1 MSVDVSSLYN
11 GYVNNAIESAAA
23 TRTEQSFN
31 RDLNNS
37 TDEELMSACK
47 QFESYF
53 VEMMFKEMLKTVNV
67 DSEMSAPTKNLMN
80 YFKDN
85 LTQEYAKSA
94 TDTSDFGLA
103 QMLYE
108 QMKRTNG

>member
-1 MSVDVSSLYN
+1 MSSLYN

-23 TRTEQSFN
+23 TRTDQAFN

-37 TDEELMSACK
+37 TDE
-47 QFESYF
+47 
-53 VEMMFKEMLKTVNV
+53 
-67 DSEMSAPTKNLMN
+67 EMSAPTKNLMN

-103 QMLYE
+103 HMLYE